1 MAGHSKWANIKHK
14 KGKADAQRG
23 KIFTKLIRKIVV
35 AAKEGGGEVA
45 DNSALRLAVD
55 KALAANMPRDTI
67 ERAIK
72 RGVGDLDSANVVEN
86 VYEGYGAAGVAVLVY
101 TLTDNV
107 NRTVG
112 EVRHAFSRNAG
123 NLGQNGSVSYLF
135 TQRGEI
141 VFEPGTDELALMEA
155 ALEAG
160 ADDVEADD
168 DGSFLVITTPSA
180 YTQVHDALKAKGFE
194 AANSEVTMHP
204 SNYIDV
210 DMDNAQTVQNL
221 IDALED
227 LDDVQDVYTNVSFPD
242 EFLED

>member
-180 YTQVHDALKAKGFE
+180 YTQVHDALNAKGFE